1 MTNGREEEELTCSSW
16 AVFLSGDDS
25 ASSADCACSAAAFSL
40 AAVISAIRLSRVLS
54 FLRESINSFCKS
66 SREALATD
74 GGSAVLR
81 SYRHHSNM
89 MKAALESAPP
99 FVPERA
105 VSEGTQ
111 HARGMLHTAT
121 GKLVRRIHN
130 RSVRFAV
137 TRPYIFHLQGNM
149 QVKLTSRHML
159 PAKHSSK
166 GNIRKGKKQ

>member
-1 MTNGREEEELTCSSW
+1 MTNGKEEEQLTCSSW
-16 AVFLSGDDS
+16 AVLLSGDDS
-25 ASSADCACSAAAFSL
+25 AGSADCACSAAAFSL

-81 SYRHHSNM
+81 SYRHHSNE
-89 MKAALESAPP
+89 MKAALESALLICACSPP
-99 FVPERA
+99 FVPEMA

-130 RSVRFAV
+130 RSVKICSYQALF
-137 TRPYIFHLQGNM
+137 FHLQGNM
-149 QVKLTSRHML
+149 QVKMTSRHML
-159 PAKHSSK
+159 PAKHS
-166 GNIRKGKKQ
+166 